1 MLILDRI
8 EMPYAVLETDSGSEK
23 VLRSQLPPEAKEGDV
38 LRQAP
43 DGYVVDAE
51 KTRQRRAM
59 LLRRTQKLKRY

>member
-38 LRQAP
+38 LRQTP
-43 DGYVVDAE
+43 DGYVVDAG
-51 KTRQRRAM
+51 KTRKRREM
-59 LLRRTQKLKRY
+59 LLHRTRKLKKH